1 MMASHEDS
9 PLVCKTDNKEPIK
22 RAKRG
27 VICVVPTLLLV
38 ILCVSRIILNTESK
52 SKVAKDAVNLVP
64 AGPYTLVEV
73 QEGKSF
79 FTHYNFFNGPDSVG
93 SAGYNTYVS
102 QSRAEKLG
110 IASIITDDNDEE
122 FVYMASAP
130 TEDGPRESVRLEG
143 KTRFERGLFILD
155 VRHMP
160 DGCGVW
166 PAFWLTDEENWP
178 NNGEIDIL
186 EGVNGQTTAKTALH
200 TSDKCDM
207 FQHVAPYAATGQ
219 WERITG
225 VPDHF
230 TGELDFETNK
240 GADNCDWEAPHQWY
254 NEGCT
259 FVHDRDDTIGGPV
272 NAIGGG
278 LYVLEWDPVGRYH
291 ESGIDMGYIKA
302 WVFTDDI
309 PRNLNDVIATAGL
322 EDASQRVMPW
332 PESWNALPYA
342 YYTIG
347 DGDSGCSADHF
358 KNMRIVINLAFCGA
372 VSGNRFS
379 SECPKQAGRYNATN
393 DPVTTCNAYIK
404 SNPKALEEAYWK
416 IKVRYMNKDRNTSDQ
431 RTHLTYPY
439 LTYIREF
446 MCMKESWNNERV
458 KTYNRKKMPKRADT
472 FCIISTIK
480 YIIAY
485 HLYYLFDRIIV
496 KRGHHHGM
504 RTPSAKKE
512 PDL

>member
-1 MMASHEDS
+1 MASHESS
-9 PLVCKTDNKEPIK
+9 PLVVGKTDNKETIK

-27 VICVVPTLLLV
+27 VIYVVPTLVLV
-38 ILCVSRIILNTESK
+38 ILCVSRIILNTKSK
-52 SKVAKDAVNLVP
+52 SKVTEDAVNLVP
-64 AGPYTLVEV
+64 AGPYKLIEV

-79 FTHYNFFNGPDSVG
+79 FNYYTFFNGPDSVG

-102 QSRAEKLG
+102 QTRAEKLG

-207 FQHVAPYAATGQ
+207 FQHVAPYAATGH

-225 VPDHF
+225 IPDHF

-291 ESGIDMGYIKA
+291 ESGVDMGFIKA

-309 PRNLNDVIATAGL
+309 PQNLNDVIATAGL

-332 PESWNALPYA
+332 PESWNTTPYA

-358 KNMRIVINLAFCGA
+358 KNMRIVINLAFCGT
-372 VSGNRFS
+372 VSGNRFL
-379 SECPKQAGRYNATN
+379 SECSKQAGRYNTTN
-393 DPVTTCNAYIK
+393 DPVTTCNSYIQ

-416 IKVRYMNKDRNTSDQ
+416 IKVSDISEYRLNTEI
-431 RTHLTYPY
+431 HINEFIY
-439 LTYIREF
+439 LSMLDKHIREF
-446 MCMKESWNNERV
+446 MSMKENWNNGRV
-458 KTYNRKKMPKRADT
+458 KTKNPKELLKTIDT
-472 FCIISTIK
+472 
-480 YIIAY
+480 Y
-485 HLYYLFDRIIV
+485 
-496 KRGHHHGM
+496 
-504 RTPSAKKE
+504 
-512 PDL
+512 